1 MRIRTKGI
9 VIDTKKVADSDV
21 IVTILS
27 EDRGKLRLYANGAK
41 YMKSRLSTGTRLF
54 ASGSF
59 DIFLKKELHKLVPV
73 EVENFHQNLSED
85 LDKFFL
91 GSYIAE
97 FMQKSLPLDSS
108 DANSYYFLKQVLERL
123 DFLQDKSKFR
133 LFRMAF
139 NAKMVRIL
147 GYEISIFRC
156 VHCASETNL
165 VPVLDIIEGGVL
177 CKSCFD
183 TYHEQNIKIS
193 LEGIKLL
200 NLLLNNTFDYIQNLN
215 INDIILNEADMYLS
229 KFIEEHI
236 LSSKLKSLKSLDYC
250 L

>member
-1 MRIRTKGI
+1 MRMTTRGI

-27 EDRGKLRLYANGAK
+27 EDKGKLRVYANGAK

-54 ASGSF
+54 VSGRF
-59 DIFLKKELHKLVPV
+59 DIFLKKDLHKLASV
-73 EVENFHQNLSED
+73 EVENFHQNLGED

-91 GSYIAE
+91 ASYIAE
-97 FMQKSLPLDSS
+97 FMQKALPQDSS
-108 DANSYYFLKQVLERL
+108 DANSYYFLKQVLQRL
-123 DFLQDKSKFR
+123 DALQDKSKLR
-133 LFRMAF
+133 LFRLAF
-139 NAKMVRIL
+139 NAKMIRIL
-147 GYEISIFRC
+147 GYEISIFCC
-156 VHCASETNL
+156 VHCGSDTNL
-165 VPVLDIIEGGVL
+165 LPVLDIEGGGVL

-200 NLLLNNTFDYIQNLN
+200 NLLLNNTFDYIQSLD
-215 INDIILNEADMYLS
+215 INDIIINEADMYLS